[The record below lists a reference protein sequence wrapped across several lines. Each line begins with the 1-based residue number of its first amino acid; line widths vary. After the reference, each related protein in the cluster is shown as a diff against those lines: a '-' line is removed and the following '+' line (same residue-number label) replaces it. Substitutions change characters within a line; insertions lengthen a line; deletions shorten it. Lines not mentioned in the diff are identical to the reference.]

1 MDPSFALIPLLH
13 SQATEEKEKQLIF
26 LQSPQ
31 AERRN
36 GLWYDGRSMVN
47 KGQLGVDK
55 RDTISTIQGMDLS
68 TSLTS
73 SQYSETVE
81 KKDRK
86 PCLQPPIF
94 LKFSHADRRNGLW
107 YDGKSFVNK

>member
-55 RDTISTIQGMDLS
+55 RETISTIQGMDLS
-68 TSLTS
+68 QTTD
-73 SQYSETVE
+73 
-81 KKDRK
+81 KKDITT
-86 PCLQPPIF
+86 CLQPPIF
-94 LKFSHADRRNGLW
+94 LKFSQADRRNGLW